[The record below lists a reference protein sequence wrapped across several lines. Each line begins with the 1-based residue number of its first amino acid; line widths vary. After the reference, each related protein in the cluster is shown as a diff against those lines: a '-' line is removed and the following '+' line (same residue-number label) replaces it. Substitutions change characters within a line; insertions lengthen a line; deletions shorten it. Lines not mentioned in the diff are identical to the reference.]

1 MDYLE
6 DFQFCNAYILPGE
19 HILWKGRPEKGRYFS
34 AHDLF
39 LIPFSLVYLSFSL
52 FWVWGVLQSGPP
64 MMALFGLPFVAVG
77 AYLLF
82 GRTLRNIYLRGRTFY
97 VITNK
102 KLIIKKGNRI
112 TTYQAQ
118 DLPPMT
124 LQIHQSGNG
133 TISFTEAVR
142 YRGGGSYHNYF
153 ALENIANPIQAQNA
167 INSMDR

>member
-1 MDYLE
+1 
-6 DFQFCNAYILPGE
+6 
-19 HILWKGRPEKGRYFS
+19 
-34 AHDLF
+34 
-39 LIPFSLVYLSFSL
+39 
-52 FWVWGVLQSGPP
+52 

-133 TISFTEAVR
+133 TITFTEAVR

>member
-6 DFQFCNAYILPGE
+6 DFQFCNAYIMPDE
-19 HILWKGRPEKGRYFS
+19 RVLWKGRPEKGRYFS
-34 AHDLF
+34 ANDF
-39 LIPFSLVYLSFSL
+39 VLIPFSIFWLGFSL
-52 FWVWGVLQSGPP
+52 FWEWNAIQSGIPF
-64 MMALFGLPFVAVG
+64 MMIWGLPFVG
-77 AYLLF
+77 IGIYLLF
-82 GRTLRNIYLRGRTFY
+82 GRLFHAAYLRNKTFY
-97 VITNK
+97 VVTSK

-112 TTYQAQ
+112 STYQAR

-124 LQIHQSGNG
+124 LQLHKNGNG

-142 YRGGGSYHNYF
+142 YRGGRSYHNYF